1 MLVNFRISA
10 CSREGRERDLRGKG
24 ERGKRGVGVFFF
36 AYEIFYKD
44 AGINKALD
52 PSQNFWF
59 QRIRLPAV
67 EEEAIRRFDVVRPC
81 ESRKESSVDSTG
93 NGALDVRAKE
103 GEY

>member
-1 MLVNFRISA
+1 M
-10 CSREGRERDLRGKG
+10 CRGKRAGLEG
-24 ERGKRGVGVFFF
+24 ERGKGKGGFFFFFF

-93 NGALDVRAKE
+93 NGALDVRANNLVLIK
-103 GEY
+103 